1 MFGFLK
7 NAHDHQDCV
16 RALDLLVP
24 ITAVASVM
32 PPYMR
37 PFLFAGGA
45 ISSHVRR
52 ASTALRHIERA
63 SDACVAQR
71 RRLRGSSDGRGVEDG
86 RKDMLDGFL
95 DIMHEKGEQKDFGLT
110 EVKMEV
116 YVALHVFRLDPNP
129 GPD

>member
-7 NAHDHQDCV
+7 NAHDHQDYI

-116 YVALHVFRLDPNP
+116 YVALYVFRLDPNP